1 MADIKLDFW
10 LTSFKRKI
18 SDESS
23 GGGVKKSLELFDFGS
38 NYAYFF
44 SLIPPHGNHLRGF
57 TDTFQPIMEGDYCL
71 ISTPYEQGR
80 SFVVGVRMDWLTN
93 QVGNFPADLG
103 NIISKILSS
112 WSNQHSLFTSRYLA
126 FHREYQRAVNKD
138 LLAKSYF
145 LQFLYFLVDDL
156 QAEILSRNTANF
168 KELDLQRIKEV
179 EEKIT
184 YDFKKATPSINE
196 MAKMAGMSVS
206 KFKNLFFELYGTTP
220 HQYIV
225 DRKMMYAKGLLL
237 TGKYSITHVA
247 YQVGYHHPSGFTRVF
262 KQKFN
267 HSPNSCHFEI
277 HDDERTPFNR

>member
-1 MADIKLDFW
+1 MVSVKLDFW
-10 LTSFKRKI
+10 LTNFKRKT
-18 SDESS
+18 SYEVS
-23 GGGVKKSLELFDFGS
+23 GVGVKKNLELFDFGS

-44 SLIPPHGNHLRGF
+44 SLISEHNNNLRAF
-57 TDTFQPIMEGDYCL
+57 TATFQPIIEGDYCL
-71 ISTPYEQGR
+71 ISTLYEQGR
-80 SFVVGVRMDWLTN
+80 SFVVGIRMDWLIN
-93 QVGNFPADLG
+93 QVGNLSADLDD
-103 NIISKILSS
+103 IISKVLSH
-112 WSNQHSLFTSRYLA
+112 WSNQHSLFTSRYSA
-126 FHREYQRAVNKD
+126 FLREYQRAVNKD
-138 LLAKSYF
+138 LLTKSYF

-168 KELDLQRIKEV
+168 KEMDLQRIKEV

-184 YDFKKATPSINE
+184 HDFKKATPSINE

-225 DRKMMYAKGLLL
+225 DKKMMYAKGLLL

-267 HSPNSCHFEI
+267 HSPNTCHFEI
-277 HDDERTPFNR
+277 HDYEPTPFNR